1 MTAVLGINAYHPNA
15 SAALML
21 DGDVVAAA
29 EEERFTRRK
38 YEVAF
43 PHQSI
48 RYCLEAG
55 GISVGDLDHVA
66 VAGNPLANLWRK
78 AWFAVGTRAGR
89 RLAPTRVDL
98 LALLRVKRPLAE
110 GQGVDPRA
118 VRARVHM
125 VEHHRAHIA
134 SAFHASPFDRAA
146 VASLDGIGDM
156 VSAMWGTG
164 EGSRLSIRG
173 EVFTTF
179 SRTTAPSMMPSPGTW
194 SAAHVLYSIILRPI
208 GTLVSRNISKQ

>member
-66 VAGNPLANLWRK
+66 VGGDPLAQPWRE
-78 AWFAVGTRAGR
+78 ARFARWTPARR
-89 RLAPTRVDL
+89 RLAP
-98 LALLRVKRPLAE
+98 PP
-110 GQGVDPRA
+110 GGP
-118 VRARVHM
+118 
-125 VEHHRAHIA
+125 
-134 SAFHASPFDRAA
+134 P
-146 VASLDGIGDM
+146 
-156 VSAMWGTG
+156 
-164 EGSRLSIRG
+164 
-173 EVFTTF
+173 
-179 SRTTAPSMMPSPGTW
+179 APP
-194 SAAHVLYSIILRPI
+194 
-208 GTLVSRNISKQ
+208 